1 MSTKYNNKI
10 NEVRGLISN
19 LLESIVTAN
28 QISLEAF
35 NTGNIEAYKT
45 VGEKLNNIEIQ
56 GDTIDN
62 EIIKTFAL
70 FGPEA
75 TELRSLVA
83 YLKMNN
89 ELISIGIGVRKYS
102 RRMKDCLNTVKAIE
116 SLKPTISQL
125 HKSTVKALELI
136 LKCFKNF
143 DTCNIEDDYR
153 KIMIEE
159 SKNDDIFSILE
170 KEIMSHII
178 DEQELSPEYVKMLS
192 TIRKLERS
200 CDRSVNIA
208 NLMMYAKKGGEI
220 SLYNN

>member
-1 MSTKYNNKI
+1 MSTKYDNKI
-10 NEVRGLISN
+10 NEVRGLIST

-28 QISLEAF
+28 QISLDAF
-35 NTGNIEAYKT
+35 SNNDLDAYKVVQET
-45 VGEKLNNIEIQ
+45 LNNIETQ
-56 GDTIDN
+56 GDIIDN

-75 TELRSLVA
+75 KELRSLVA

-89 ELISIGIGVRKYS
+89 ELVRIGVGIRKYS
-102 RRMKDCLNTVKAIE
+102 RRMKDSVKSLTSFE
-116 SLKPTISQL
+116 SLKPTIAQL

-136 LKCFKNF
+136 LECFKNF
-143 DTCNIEDDYR
+143 STCNIEDDYR

-170 KEIMSHII
+170 KEIMSLII
-178 DEQELSPEYVKMLS
+178 DEKELSPEYVRLLG

-220 SLYNN
+220 SLYS